1 MTENVGILRKVV
13 LPDQK
18 MSALWEQIILP
29 SSLKDRLLAQ
39 ALLEFTLRGQFSTGS
54 LPLHG
59 TILLTGPP
67 GTGKTSICRGLA
79 SVAAETLHTK
89 MTFVEAEPH
98 SMTSSAH
105 GRTQRAV
112 QAFFQEQ
119 VAEIAA
125 QGPTIILLDEVETL
139 AANRVRMSMEA
150 NPVDVHRATDAVLA
164 SLDALAEQYPQL
176 LFLAT
181 SNFEQAI
188 DEAFLSRADLIVHVP
203 KPDHDACRAILTD
216 TLNALGTK
224 YTALQEL
231 SLSKDFEILVSES
244 VGLDGRQLR
253 KAVLMA
259 CAFDKDVA
267 LHPERLQ
274 LEHLRQA
281 VAQAKTAS
289 QPRGEA

>member
-1 MTENVGILRKVV
+1 MTENVGVLRKVA

-18 MSALWEQIILP
+18 MSALWDQIILP
-29 SSLKDRLLAQ
+29 PSLKDRLLAQ
-39 ALLEFTLRGQFSTGS
+39 VMLEFTLRGQFSTGS

-67 GTGKTSICRGLA
+67 GTGKTSICHGLA
-79 SVAAETLHTK
+79 SVAAETLQTK

-125 QGPTIILLDEVETL
+125 QGPTIVLLDEVETL
-139 AANRVRMSMEA
+139 AADRVRMSMEA

-164 SLDALAEQYPQL
+164 SLDVLAEKYPQL

-188 DEAFLSRADLIVHVP
+188 DEAFLSRADLIVRVP
-203 KPDHDACRAILTD
+203 KPDHNACRAILTD

-224 YTALQEL
+224 YKPLQEL
-231 SLSKDFEILVSES
+231 PLSTDFEVLVGKAM
-244 VGLDGRQLR
+244 GLDGRQLR

-281 VAQAKTAS
+281 IAQTKSAS
-289 QPRGEA
+289 QPRGES